1 MCAGVN
7 PFNLTTHL
15 SLAQLRQQWY
25 NCAGRVYSTS
35 SGSDGRAVDVVMV
48 CFLLSSQECENL
60 ARNDTR
66 TIQMF
71 HIEHVDD
78 FQDREMILFEG
89 EYNFDLGLA
98 RCLITLNAQDVIEL
112 PDCSNIDFV
121 QFVEVCGADFP
132 RFHHQFD
139 FNLGTLD
146 EQDFRM
152 RLLMV
157 FTDIVNSPT
166 HAELHNLFICQG
178 CLCVVIPNRNA
189 CVAMCCNRPFHIDCY
204 RTDPC
209 SGCLVGLRERISC
222 LHPGESNL
230 NHDPSRAS
238 IRPRLPFNRFGRIW
252 TRRPWL
258 LPNRSA
264 PAAPIFFN

>member
-1 MCAGVN
+1 MCGKKNGVN
-7 PFNLTTHL
+7 PFNLTTHF
-15 SLAQLRQQWY
+15 SHAQLRQQWY

-78 FQDREMILFEG
+78 FQDREMILYEG

-121 QFVEVCGADFP
+121 QFVEVCETFGFEQMLDDMANYCLTVGIHFLPDFFEALIHIYGL
-132 RFHHQFD
+132 FHIRVTS
-139 FNLGTLD
+139 LW
-146 EQDFRM
+146 
-152 RLLMV
+152 MV
-157 FTDIVNSPT
+157 FTT
-166 HAELHNLFICQG
+166 
-178 CLCVVIPNRNA
+178 
-189 CVAMCCNRPFHIDCY
+189 
-204 RTDPC
+204 
-209 SGCLVGLRERISC
+209 
-222 LHPGESNL
+222 
-230 NHDPSRAS
+230 
-238 IRPRLPFNRFGRIW
+238 W
-252 TRRPWL
+252 
-258 LPNRSA
+258 
-264 PAAPIFFN
+264 